1 MKSLLDIGNKRERDR
16 EGMTSNFPSRA
27 VQPGN
32 DTISAALAGGPKMD
46 PRRVSRLVKRT
57 AVGEGERD
65 GVSKG

>member
-1 MKSLLDIGNKRERDR
+1 MGRGGGRAQFRVTFRAD
-16 EGMTSNFPSRA
+16 FPSRA